1 MQKRF
6 CTCGFVLFVEYSKQ
20 SGRWTYTL
28 IDAVTH
34 HQQVT
39 CPHCHRPLHIDA
51 LR

>member
-6 CTCGFVLFVEYSKQ
+6 CSCGFALLVDYVKH
-20 SGRWTYTL
+20 SGNWTYTL
-28 IDAVTH
+28 LDTTKHCPYIV
-34 HQQVT
+34 